1 MLQTVALGVTVDVP
15 LRELVTWC
23 RSGEAR
29 GCFPGARNVRG
40 DGTGLYFEVNI
51 SAPGAALALVTVDE
65 YLKGH
70 GRLPG
75 GPWFETSQVWT
86 WPNRQAAI
94 SWHRYVF
101 RGFGPRTELDF
112 TWRYVLPGLAGTQV
126 ANAMRFDRAIERA
139 AEIYIERLALRAEE
153 SLAAVA

>member
-23 RSGEAR
+23 RSGEGR
-29 GCFPGARNVRG
+29 RCFPGARNIRG
-40 DGTGLYFEVNI
+40 DGNGLFFEVSI
-51 SAPGAALALVTVDE
+51 AAPGAEPALVTVDE
-65 YLKGH
+65 YLKAH
-70 GRLPG
+70 GRQSG
-75 GPWFETSQVWT
+75 GQWFETSQVWT
-86 WPNRQAAI
+86 WPNRQAAT
-94 SWHRYVF
+94 SWHRYEF

-112 TWRYVLPGLAGTQV
+112 TWRYLLPGLAGSQV
-126 ANAMRFDRAIERA
+126 ANAMRFDRSIERA

>member
-23 RSGEAR
+23 RAGEAR
-29 GCFPGARNVRG
+29 ACFPGARNVRG

-75 GPWFETSQVWT
+75 GLWFETSQVWT
-86 WPNRQAAI
+86 WPNRQAAT
-94 SWHRYVF
+94 SWHRYEF
-101 RGFGPRTELDF
+101 RAFGPRTELDF
-112 TWRYVLPGLAGTQV
+112 TWRYLLPGLAGTQV

-139 AEIYIERLALRAEE
+139 AEIYLERLALRAEE
-153 SLAAVA
+153 RLAAVA